1 MTALLKNCNA
11 ITVMHYF
18 GKHYSQHWSQCN
30 SDHLQ
35 IKSGW
40 SKTVILQCI
49 LRTFTLRIKWTALR
63 SMCVPLCGHWS
74 AVGRGDGRWPSHVSL
89 FIRTKAIPHSAP
101 CGRQMKRSNSLCHP
115 LLSLPTCLSTFSFY
129 SIDLTLPTSL
139 AFHHSSPFSSTHI

>member
-1 MTALLKNCNA
+1 MTALLKNCNM

-35 IKSGW
+35 IKS
-40 SKTVILQCI
+40 VILQCI
-49 LRTFTLRIKWTALR
+49 LRTFTLRIKWMALR

-74 AVGRGDGRWPSHVSL
+74 AVGSGDGRWPSHVSL
-89 FIRTKAIPHSAP
+89 FIRTEAIPHSAP
-101 CGRQMKRSNSLCHP
+101 CGRQMKRSNSLRHP

-129 SIDLTLPTSL
+129 SIDLTLPPSL